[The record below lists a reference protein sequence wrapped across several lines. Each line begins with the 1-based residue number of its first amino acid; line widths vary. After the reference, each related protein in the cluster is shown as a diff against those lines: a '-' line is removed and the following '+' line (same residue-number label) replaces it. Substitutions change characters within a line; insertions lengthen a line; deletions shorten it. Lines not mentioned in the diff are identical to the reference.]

1 MNIRN
6 NTSLGFI
13 DHTPVIQLNNLY
25 ISGIDDLSD
34 AMPYSGEIV
43 GDFPEGS
50 YCPLPEYCLIEDK
63 WKYLASLM

>member
-1 MNIRN
+1 MDIRN
-6 NTSLGFI
+6 NTGLGTI

-34 AMPYSGEIV
+34 TMLFSGEIV
-43 GDFPEGS
+43 GDFLEGN

-63 WKYLASLM
+63 WEYLTGLM